1 MEELSTAVVSRETS
15 RSRGGH
21 RVVETV
27 EEIHSRYI
35 IGEDAG
41 DGEHEIGAPNPLC
54 RCGETWMQLRLD
66 GSRGLCRKHLGL
78 SSDKRWQ
85 QGDGEEHDS

>member
-1 MEELSTAVVSRETS
+1 MEKLSTAVVSRETS

-41 DGEHEIGAPNPLC
+41 DGEHQVDTPDPFG
-54 RCGETWMQLRLD
+54 RGGETGM
-66 GSRGLCRKHLGL
+66 
-78 SSDKRWQ
+78 
-85 QGDGEEHDS
+85 